1 LKIFI
6 YDISQSPKSSCTTY
20 KSVGKDILSITW
32 EFGQFSTI
40 NLVGEIKKI
49 KAQSGFNGG
58 DSSPRKK
65 YEKKKSTRENPLSCG
80 ECPFVRIFK

>member
-1 LKIFI
+1 LEIFI
-6 YDISQSPKSSCTTY
+6 YDISQYQRVVAPLTK
-20 KSVGKDILSITW
+20 VGKDILSITW